1 MKHKSVLARLYYTLI
16 HADQK
21 MNEREVI
28 LGRQMVQCEGIL
40 ESSFNNEVASLTG
53 RPAQIIFKETV
64 EGLKR
69 LDVTLQIRCI
79 AWMCV
84 IANADGFMDKKEW
97 QFIYQLY
104 HKELNL
110 PLDQI
115 MKVQGELLKRVHE
128 GAHGMKSSP
137 ASPGC

>member
-1 MKHKSVLARLYYTLI
+1 MKHKSVLAKLYYTVI
-16 HADQK
+16 HADEK
-21 MNEREVI
+21 MNEREVA
-28 LGRQMVQCEGIL
+28 LGRQMVQCEGFL
-40 ESSFNNEVASLTG
+40 ESSFNSEVASLAG
-53 RPAQIIFKETV
+53 RSAESLYKETV

-69 LDVTLQIRCI
+69 LDRPLQVRCI

-84 IANADGFMDKKEW
+84 VANADGFMDKKEW

-115 MKVQGELLKRVHE
+115 MKVQNELLKCVQQR
-128 GAHGMKSSP
+128 AH
-137 ASPGC
+137 

>member
-1 MKHKSVLARLYYTLI
+1 MKHKSVLAKLYFSLI
-16 HADQK
+16 HADNK
-21 MNEREVI
+21 MNEREVA
-28 LGRQMVQCEGIL
+28 LGRQMVHCEGL
-40 ESSFNNEVASLTG
+40 SESSFNSEVAALS
-53 RPAQIIFKETV
+53 AKSSQIIFREIV

-69 LDVTLQIRCI
+69 FEPALQIRCI

-115 MKVQGELLKRVHE
+115 MRVQNELIKLVHQ
-128 GAHGMKSSP
+128 GTH
-137 ASPGC
+137 